1 MADLNVSDLFKKEKN
16 PIKKFANSLADKLQ
30 AKAEEKLTGALS
42 DALAKVG
49 LGQGSGKSIVSQL
62 GDAIVADL
70 AAEFFGALGKDI
82 NRATKEEIQQNRGLI
97 DADADDPGTL
107 ETEAQGDAGNVL
119 RFPSTLNDYHM
130 RLEIKK
136 YKRPTPQS
144 KAEMEVRDVV
154 ILPLPRTLEDR
165 HEISYDS
172 SLELGYIGALTSP
185 ATTQE
190 LQGKSAEDIAKILGV
205 TAATYTAKDFAGSG
219 LASQIFAVAQQMPG
233 AIPNPHISALFKSP
247 TLRRHRF
254 DWLFAPNNAEESE
267 TLRRLLLRLKQ
278 AALPAFVSG
287 GVNLLEMPEM
297 VKVKLMPWASSD
309 DDTENNT
316 KSNLYTFKHCMI
328 ENISVNYAPDSP
340 TFFNSGTNPA
350 PSFVLLSVSLLEI
363 EYFTSDDY
371 GRKSNT
377 SAVGL
382 IENIVDEVGNLLT
395 GATETANSSTSGTGA
410 NTTPVASS
418 DTRGQN
424 GTVVGT
430 TKKYTN
436 KDGSKVVY
444 VTSDGSKYISVPPN
458 SSGDHDVKGVNW
470 FTEFVLTAG
479 LEEETTYNGGVNFMY
494 NNNGNSAKVTNKPV
508 T

>member
-49 LGQGSGKSIVSQL
+49 LGQGSGKNIVSQL

-144 KAEMEVRDVV
+144 KAEMEVRDVI

-172 SLELGYIGALTSP
+172 SLELGLVGAVTSP
-185 ATTQE
+185 ATVQD
-190 LQGKSAEDIAKILGV
+190 LQGKPAADAVK
-205 TAATYTAKDFAGSG
+205 TAAAIAAAYTAKEFVAN
-219 LASQIFAVAQQMPG
+219 QIFAVAQQMAG

-267 TLRRLLLRLKQ
+267 TLRKLLLRLKQ
-278 AALPAFVSG
+278 AALPAFVSDT
-287 GVNLLEMPEM
+287 VNLLEMPEM
-297 VKVKLMPWASSD
+297 IKVKLMPWASSD
-309 DDTENNT
+309 DDIENNT

-328 ENISVNYAPDSP
+328 ENVSVNYAPDSP

-350 PSFVLLSVSLLEI
+350 PSFILLSVSLLEI

-377 SAVGL
+377 SAVGV
-382 IENIVDEVGNLLT
+382 IENAVQEVKDLVAMTN
-395 GATETANSSTSGTGA
+395 ATAEVENSSTSGTGA
-410 NTTPVASS
+410 NTTPVAPS

-424 GTVVGT
+424 GTVVST

-436 KDGSKVVY
+436 KDGSRVVY
-444 VTSDGSKYISVPPN
+444 VTSDGSRYISEPPN
-458 SSGDHDVKGVNW
+458 DFGDHDVRNITTVST
-470 FTEFVLTAG
+470 FLLTLG
-479 LEEETTYNGGVNFMY
+479 LEEDTNYKGGVNFMY